1 MSAVEL
7 ALHVCPPHTHTHIHT
22 QLVSLVP
29 PGQHVEVEQHFL
41 NKKLKTMTAYFGE
54 LVNGEI

>member
-1 MSAVEL
+1 MCAP
-7 ALHVCPPHTHTHIHT
+7 HIHTHTHTHTHT